1 MRDSEPPHLGD
12 PRVAAAR
19 HNRVMTTLAA
29 LSNDLA
35 DLAAKNASAIV
46 QVLGARRPASG
57 VIHGE
62 DTIVTTARALGRE
75 DGLRVRIND
84 ADPIDADL
92 AGWDPATGLA
102 VLRTRDKLKI
112 AAPTIA
118 QAEPT
123 IGQIVLALGRSWSHS
138 VTASAGIVAIV
149 GGPLRTGRHREIP
162 RVIRVTAPMHDGFAG
177 GGVFDANGQLTG
189 IATAAVI
196 RGFGVAIPAAFAW
209 TTATH
214 VLTTG
219 GSRGFVGV
227 AVQPVHLPASQ
238 QTDGR
243 ERGLLVVGVTA
254 GGPADTAGIIV
265 GDLLLDFNGTPV
277 QSAEDL
283 LDRLSGDQVGKRVH
297 VRTLHGGA
305 HRDVDVVVASRPRG

>member
-1 MRDSEPPHLGD
+1 
-12 PRVAAAR
+12 
-19 HNRVMTTLAA
+19 MTTLAA

-35 DLAAKNASAIV
+35 DLAAKNASSIV

-57 VIHGE
+57 VIHGD

-75 DGLRVRIND
+75 DGLRVRINE
-84 ADPIDADL
+84 ADPIDANL

-102 VLRTRDKLKI
+102 VLRTREKLKI
-112 AAPTIA
+112 AAPPVA
-118 QAEPT
+118 QTEPT
-123 IGQIVLALGRSWSHS
+123 VGQIVLALGRSWSDAL
-138 VTASAGIVAIV
+138 TASAGIVAIV
-149 GGPLRTGRHREIP
+149 GGPLRTGRRREIP

-196 RGFGVAIPAAFAW
+196 RGFGVTIPAAFAW

-227 AVQPVHLPASQ
+227 AVQPVQLPVAQ

-243 ERGLLVVGVTA
+243 QRGLLVVGVTA
-254 GGPADTAGIIV
+254 GGPADSAGLIV

-283 LDRLSGDQVGKRVH
+283 LDRLTGDQVGKRVH

-305 HRDVDVVVASRPRG
+305 PRDAEVVVASRPRS